1 MTLFW
6 ILVGLLIVL
15 AVIVVIWPLLPF
27 NVRKLA
33 TVKLGQSSKNVE
45 IFKQRLAE
53 LEDEVAQG
61 KISAEELV
69 TMKRELEKTVLIDV
83 VEDQIQ
89 PEMVRVST
97 GNWLGV
103 GLLSLLLIGT
113 SLGLYS
119 HFGASANLEGYLAR
133 SEQASQQQTQP
144 GHTQAGA
151 SNMNMAEAA
160 VRLEE
165 KLAGNPDDKQ
175 GWSLLAMT
183 YRQLG
188 SFRKSADAFKHLV
201 DLIDNDDPRYAAMLG
216 SYAQSLYIAEGEK
229 TTPEVQ
235 KVMDEAL
242 LLDPLEPSVLSL
254 SGAELFAKND
264 FEGAIQ
270 QWEKALQ
277 KAEKPQVE
285 QYLQPAIAAAKERLG
300 MPMDEPQTVA
310 VTANGEVAIK
320 VRVDI
325 AAGLK
330 DRVRAG
336 QAVFIFARP
345 VGGRMPA
352 AATRLLVEDLPTEIT
367 LTDAMSPMPTAKLS
381 SFKEVEITARI
392 SNSGRP
398 EAQDGDLFVT
408 RSPVSVV
415 GQSETLDLTID
426 QIIGA
431 PSSAKQSE
439 DSMPVVVNSEEGI
452 ALRVDIAAE
461 LKSKTQAEQTVFIFA
476 RPVGGRMP
484 AAVKRL
490 QVKDLPVEITL
501 TDAMSPMPTAKL
513 SLLEEVEITVRVSN
527 SGQLMAQ
534 PGDLFVTRSPVAVKG
549 QTEPL
554 ELIID
559 QVVK

>member
-15 AVIVVIWPLLPF
+15 AVIVVIWPLFPF

-69 TMKRELEKTVLIDV
+69 TMKRELEKTVLVDV
-83 VEDQIQ
+83 VEEQIQ
-89 PEMVRVST
+89 PATVQISS
-97 GNWLGV
+97 GSWLAA

-119 HFGASANLEGYLAR
+119 HFGESANLEGYLAR

-144 GHTQAGA
+144 GHAQAGA

-160 VRLEE
+160 VKLEE

-235 KVMDEAL
+235 KVMDKAL

-300 MPMDEPQTVA
+300 MPVDEPQAVA
-310 VTANGEVAIK
+310 VAANGEVAIK

-330 DRVRAG
+330 DRARAG
-336 QAVFIFARP
+336 QAVFIFVRP

-392 SNSGRP
+392 SSSGRP

-408 RSPVSVV
+408 RSPVSVA
-415 GQSETLDLTID
+415 GQSEILDLTID

-439 DSMPVVVNSEEGI
+439 DNVPVAVNSEEGI

-513 SLLEEVEITVRVSN
+513 SLLDEVEITVRVSN

-559 QVVK
+559 QVVN